1 MILKDN
7 MDPRIEELLPFYAL
21 DALSEEEKEEVES
34 YLAKHPEARIQLQ
47 ELQTGASAL
56 PHSVAPVEPPR
67 HVKEALMKRVTS
79 DMQARELSSGRAAA
93 SASEPV
99 QRGPWFGNLF
109 RLLSLSA
116 AAIALI
122 WAFVLNA
129 QVRRLQEEIAS
140 LNEQVAAQSQSI
152 DHLIQILPQTN
163 ESDVITVS
171 LKSTRDQSRPLG
183 QLIANP
189 NDKSAVVVISGLP
202 PLEPGKTYQVWLIG
216 DAPVSAGLLTV
227 DEHGQSVLIITSE
240 ESIGSFKSLGISIEP
255 EGGSKQ
261 PTADQIVVLSD
272 L

>member
-1 MILKDN
+1 MSLKDN

-21 DALSEEEKEEVES
+21 DALTEEEKEEVES
-34 YLAKHPEARIQLQ
+34 YLEEHPQARLQLQ
-47 ELQTGASAL
+47 ELQSGASAL
-56 PHSVAPVEPPR
+56 PYSVAPVEPPR
-67 HVKEALMKRVTS
+67 QVKEALMQRVTS
-79 DMQARELSSGRAAA
+79 DVQTRERSSARAAS
-93 SASEPV
+93 SAPMTTEPAR
-99 QRGPWFGNLF
+99 RGFRFEDLF
-109 RLLSLSA
+109 RVLSLGA
-116 AAIALI
+116 AAIAII

-129 QVRRLQEEIAS
+129 QVAGLQQ
-140 LNEQVAAQSQSI
+140 QVAEQSQSI
-152 DHLIQILPQTN
+152 KDLISTLPPPN
-163 ESDVITVS
+163 ESNVITIA
-171 LKSTRDQSRPLG
+171 LESTGDQRRPLG

-227 DEHGQSVLIITSE
+227 DENGQSVLIITSE

-255 EGGSKQ
+255 EGGSEQ

>member
-1 MILKDN
+1 MSLKDN

-21 DALSEEEKEEVES
+21 EALTEEEKEQVES
-34 YLAKHPEARIQLQ
+34 YLAEHPEARLQLQ
-47 ELQTGASAL
+47 DLQSGASAL
-56 PHSVAPVEPPR
+56 PYSVAPVEPPQQ
-67 HVKEALMKRVTS
+67 VKEALMRRVAS
-79 DMQARELSSGRAAA
+79 DVQARERSSAR
-93 SASEPV
+93 V
-99 QRGPWFGNLF
+99 QRGVRFENIF
-109 RLLSLSA
+109 RVLSLGA
-116 AAIALI
+116 AAIAVI

-129 QVRRLQEEIAS
+129 QVARLQEQITS
-140 LNEQVAAQSQSI
+140 LNDQVAAQAQSL
-152 DHLIQILPQTN
+152 DDLVKNLPQNT

-171 LKSTRDQSRPLG
+171 LKSTGDQPRPLG

-216 DAPVSAGLLTV
+216 DAPVSAGFLTV
-227 DEHGQSVLIITSE
+227 DENGQSVLIVTSE

-255 EGGSKQ
+255 EGGSEQ